1 VKNPRGYLFAALC
14 SAVAFLL
21 QVIGTIRYI
30 SRLPDDWVGIGLY
43 VTTAVLFAVIAVGF
57 CGKWRSERQAGE

>member
-14 SAVAFLL
+14 SGFAFLL
-21 QVIGTIRYI
+21 QGIGTVRYV

-43 VTTAVLFAVIAVGF
+43 LTTAVLFAVIAVGF
-57 CGKWRSERQAGE
+57 YGKYMSERQAEE

>member
-1 VKNPRGYLFAALC
+1 MKNPRGYLFAAMV
-14 SAVAFLL
+14 SGFAFLL
-21 QVIGTIRYI
+21 QGIGTIRYV